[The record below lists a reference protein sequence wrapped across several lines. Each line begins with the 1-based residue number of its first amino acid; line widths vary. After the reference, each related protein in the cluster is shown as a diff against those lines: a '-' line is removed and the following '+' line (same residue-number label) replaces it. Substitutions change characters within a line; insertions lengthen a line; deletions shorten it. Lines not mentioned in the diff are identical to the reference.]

1 MNNAMEHITSKDVYD
16 YVNENN
22 LRSHNIS
29 EYALFMIFLGMGTK
43 TIDGRHLC
51 NSIFEENDYLGSAK
65 NEVTFDEAQTAIK
78 ALESVANS
86 GLVEPY
92 IVRKLGAVIASLK
105 AASFNKTAI
114 SVVSE

>member
-1 MNNAMEHITSKDVYD
+1 MNLFPRFITKQKKKWG
-16 YVNENN
+16 N
-22 LRSHNIS
+22 NIS
-29 EYALFMIFLGMGTK
+29 LDDL
-43 TIDGRHLC
+43 
-51 NSIFEENDYLGSAK
+51 SSVK

-78 ALESVANS
+78 ALGSFTSS

-92 IVRKLGAVIASLK
+92 IVRKLEAVIASLK